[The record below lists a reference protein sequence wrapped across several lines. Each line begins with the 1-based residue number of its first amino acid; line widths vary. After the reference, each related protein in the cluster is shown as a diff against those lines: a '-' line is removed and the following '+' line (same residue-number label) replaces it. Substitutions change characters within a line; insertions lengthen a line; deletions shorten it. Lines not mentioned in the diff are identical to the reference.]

1 LGAAGA
7 RLFVFV
13 TEIPGQEVLGVSLR
27 TNPDKSEKEKFP
39 KLYAYVLTDH
49 TLLSPLHFH
58 PRTHEQVGR
67 ASPYHNRNK
76 SIR

>member
-1 LGAAGA
+1 M
-7 RLFVFV
+7 
-13 TEIPGQEVLGVSLR
+13 SLR
-27 TNPDKSEKEKFP
+27 TNPDKPEKFP

-76 SIR
+76 SIRGSSSRISHAKQSDQKDLLFVG